1 MAALLRS
8 SRVLSR
14 FLSSARCFSTS
25 SVVSP
30 AKLCSVYK
38 QQAVAR
44 PFVSKRLLASQ
55 AASPAAAAQ
64 EDDASSLQSRLHSL
78 DRILYRVDNEVRRTG
93 RVSRR
98 DVDDVFAEVKRIGS
112 VTSSQGLLLVRSCG
126 SFLREESPEQ
136 RTQLVD
142 RVWSTLQELK
152 CPMDVSHYNA
162 LLQVYLEN
170 ELKFSP
176 TEFLATMEKAG
187 IQANRVTYQRLIHRF
202 CQEGD
207 ISGAS
212 KILEHMKSQDLPI
225 NEKVFNSLVMGHSRA
240 NDMENAKNILDV
252 MRNAHLEPTA
262 DTYFALLRGHAERG
276 DAESMNKVLQELE
289 RNEVFLL
296 DDHYLGLV
304 NVLACSGHKHH
315 VDQVLD
321 KTRRLA
327 GYTQDCIN
335 TCMEL
340 LALGHD
346 DVAHKVFLTM
356 TSRLENHGNFFVSQ
370 LVRSG
375 APLEKI
381 VHYCNDFKSRGFN
394 TRALIR
400 CTEVALQN
408 KKAELAL
415 GLINEMHKQELPVR
429 HHYFYPVLLSKSG
442 NDDGVY
448 AVLKSMM
455 DLELEPNYETLGEF
469 ALPAL
474 DMSDPERV
482 VGKLKG
488 IGMSVGAIVNPLVYH
503 YLETGK
509 AKLALSTA
517 EQFPVNLVPSLL
529 VPAMVNCFRESNDAV
544 TLVKL
549 LSLVGEG
556 PTPTTASR
564 KRTDWAGR
572 FVLDCLSNK
581 AALPSEV
588 VTWLVPELAANDV
601 KIGQAAAETLRA
613 RYGKNLSSSIL
624 DMLDKI
630 STEMLDES
638 DTLSPGAIPSQN
650 DMTIEELEGHLVE
663 LKNKGM
669 NTRGALRR
677 LLLLHCRY
685 RNLDRA
691 MEIAEQLKKE
701 GSPFT
706 GAMHAQL
713 LDLFVSAGDLDKA
726 LEHHKLVYEVE
737 PNFRLDDH
745 KVLNLASL
753 MISKGRFEEGLR
765 LVEESFAAH
774 GVRESPENLQ
784 RNVFRLLNAVSQH
797 GTPEQTQQAFDLA
810 VVKCK
815 FAPPSTLVLGPL
827 VRCHL
832 LRDDLAQALSAFET
846 CAKAYKHTPM
856 KNELSRRF
864 IEKED
869 SESLQRVVDI
879 STEVHGEMNTLY
891 DLMSYF
897 LECGH
902 VRQAQKILETPGLRA
917 RHQRLDQ
924 ICETF
929 LLRDMITELEHL
941 VQITKDLF
949 DVNRDAM
956 YFFLLRAYASV
967 NDVGRALDVWTK
979 MQEENVQP
987 SARTLRFLAA
997 LLRKEG
1003 QPLPFEVPPEEDDPA
1018 GEFGRRSFEARGSA
1032 RGSARGLARGAASRG
1047 VSLESLVA
1055 RDVDR
1060 ALDEW
1065 QRLADSDAA
1074 LSHRDTSLL
1083 IEALILKERIKDAL
1097 RVTEELLSRG
1107 LHPLPRVL
1115 KFLLLRLATL
1125 GEADKMEALRPQ
1137 LPDQLVRSVSFDNL
1151 VCNAYVNCGR
1161 FEELLALMEK
1171 DPAAYKTRFP
1181 TGGILG
1187 VLQDKPELEDRIRA
1201 LAKSYADNH
1210 EFLPPMNAVWMTRVM
1225 REDYEGANK
1234 ILQEYP
1240 QLKEKLMFANL
1251 LRVSREK
1258 RKEEMARYVV
1268 DTVTS
1273 TPAYSPEAKG
1283 LVCGNLINVLV
1294 ACEKLDEALQ
1304 ELETAR
1310 TKHGLQLTD
1319 FRVSTLQTLKAELT
1333 SAGKQVPFEVPE
1345 ARVRRRRSKE
1355 DSSSS
1360 SDDSSDEDEATASR

>member
-14 FLSSARCFSTS
+14 FLSSARCFSTV
-25 SVVSP
+25 SVASP
-30 AKLCSVYK
+30 VKLCSVYS
-38 QQAVAR
+38 QQAVVR
-44 PFVSKRLLASQ
+44 PLVSKRLLASQ
-55 AASPAAAAQ
+55 AASPAAAAR
-64 EDDASSLQSRLHSL
+64 EDDASSLQSRLHNL
-78 DRILYRVDNEVRRTG
+78 DRTLYRIDNDVRRSG

-98 DVDDVFAEVKRIGS
+98 EVDEVFAEVKRIGS
-112 VTSSQGLLLVRSCG
+112 VTASQGLLLVRSCG
-126 SFLREESPEQ
+126 SFLREESPEE

-170 ELKFSP
+170 EVKFSP
-176 TEFLATMEKAG
+176 TDFLATMEKTG

-212 KILEHMKSQDLPI
+212 KILEHMKGQDLPI
-225 NEKVFNSLVMGHSRA
+225 NEKVFNSLIVGHARA

-276 DAESMNKVLQELE
+276 DMESMNKVLQELE
-289 RNEVFLL
+289 RNDVFLL

-304 NVLACSGHKHH
+304 NVLACFGHKQH
-315 VDQVLD
+315 VDQVLER
-321 KTRRLA
+321 TRRLA

-340 LALGHD
+340 LARGHD

-370 LVRSG
+370 LVRCD

-381 VHYCNDFKSRGFN
+381 MHYCNDFKSRGFN
-394 TRALIR
+394 TRALVR
-400 CTEVALQN
+400 CTEVALLN
-408 KKAELAL
+408 KKADLAVA
-415 GLINEMHKQELPVR
+415 LINEMHRQELPVR
-429 HHYFYPVLLSKSG
+429 HHYFYPVILSKAESG
-442 NDDGVY
+442 KEEDVY
-448 AVLKSMM
+448 AVLKLMA
-455 DLELEPNYETLGEF
+455 DLELQPNYDTLGEF
-469 ALPAL
+469 AFPAV
-474 DMSDPERV
+474 DTSDPERV
-482 VGKLKG
+482 VEKLRG
-488 IGMSVGAIVNPLVYH
+488 IGMSVAAIVNPLVYH
-503 YLETGK
+503 YLNAGN
-509 AKLALSTA
+509 AKMALSTV

-529 VPAMVNCFRESNDAV
+529 VPAMVNNFRETNDAV

-549 LSLVGEG
+549 LALVGDG
-556 PTPTTASR
+556 PAPTTASR

-572 FVLDCLSNK
+572 FILDCLSSK
-581 AALPSEV
+581 GALPSEII
-588 VTWLVPELAANDV
+588 TWLVPELAANDV
-601 KIGQAAAETLRA
+601 KIGHSTAETLRA
-613 RYGKNLSSSIL
+613 RYSKNLSPSIL

-638 DTLSPGAIPSQN
+638 DPSGPGAIPSQN
-650 DMTIEELEGHLVE
+650 DMTIEELESHLVE

-677 LLLLHCRY
+677 LLLLHCRF

-713 LDLFVSAGDLDKA
+713 LDLFVSVADLDKA

-737 PNFRLDDH
+737 PSFRLDDY
-745 KVLNLASL
+745 KILNLAAL
-753 MISKGRFEEGLR
+753 MVSKGRFEEALK
-765 LVEESFAAH
+765 LVEDSFSAH
-774 GVRESPENLQ
+774 GVKDSPESLQ
-784 RNVFRLLNAVSQH
+784 RNVFRLLSAVSQH
-797 GTPEQTQQAFDLA
+797 GTPEQTQQAFDS
-810 VVKCK
+810 VVLKCK
-815 FAPPSTLVLGPL
+815 FAPPSNLVLGPL

-832 LRDDLAQALSAFET
+832 LRDDLAHAMSAFET

-929 LLRDMITELEHL
+929 LQRNMITELEQL

-987 SARTLRFLAA
+987 SARTLRFLGS
-997 LLRKEG
+997 LLQKEG
-1003 QPLPFEVPPEEDDPA
+1003 RPLPFEVPAEEDDRVLFEDPRERSY
-1018 GEFGRRSFEARGSA
+1018 GGRRPARSRTPAATTTGESF
-1032 RGSARGLARGAASRG
+1032 
-1047 VSLESLVA
+1047 ESLVNS
-1055 RDVDR
+1055 DVDR
-1060 ALDEW
+1060 ALDKW
-1065 QRLADSDAA
+1065 QRMADSNTS
-1074 LSHRDTSLL
+1074 LSHHDTSLL
-1083 IEALILKERIKDAL
+1083 IEALIQKERIKDAL

-1115 KFLLLRLATL
+1115 KFLLLRLANL
-1125 GEADKMEALRPQ
+1125 GEVDKMQGLRSQ
-1137 LPDQLVRSVSFDNL
+1137 LPDQVLRSVSFDNL
-1151 VCNAYVNCGR
+1151 VCNAYVYSGR
-1161 FEELLALMEK
+1161 FEELLASMET

-1181 TGGILG
+1181 MGGILG
-1187 VLQDKPELEDRIRA
+1187 ALKDHPDLEDRILA
-1201 LAKSYADNH
+1201 LAKSYADDH
-1210 EFLPPMNAVWMTRVM
+1210 QFLPPMNAFWIMRVL
-1225 REDYEGANK
+1225 RGDYEGANK
-1234 ILQEYP
+1234 ILEEYP
-1240 QLKEKLMFANL
+1240 QLKERLMFSVL
-1251 LRVSREK
+1251 LRESREK
-1258 RKEEMARYVV
+1258 QKEELARYVV
-1268 DTVTS
+1268 DTVAS
-1273 TPAYSPEAKG
+1273 TPASSPEAKA
-1283 LVCGNLINVLV
+1283 LAYGNLIRVLV
-1294 ACEKLDEALQ
+1294 AGDKLDEAVQ
-1304 ELETAR
+1304 ELEGAR
-1310 TKHGLQLTD
+1310 AKFGLELTD
-1319 FRVSTLQTLKAELT
+1319 FRVSTLQTLKAELI
-1333 SAGKQVPFEVPE
+1333 SAGKQVPFEVPQ
-1345 ARVRRRRSKE
+1345 ARVR
-1355 DSSSS
+1355 
-1360 SDDSSDEDEATASR
+1360 

>member
-1 MAALLRS
+1 
-8 SRVLSR
+8 
-14 FLSSARCFSTS
+14 
-25 SVVSP
+25 
-30 AKLCSVYK
+30 
-38 QQAVAR
+38 
-44 PFVSKRLLASQ
+44 
-55 AASPAAAAQ
+55 
-64 EDDASSLQSRLHSL
+64 ASSLQSRLHSL

-142 RVWSTLQELK
+142 RVWSTLQELS
-152 CPMDVSHYNA
+152 DHYNA

-225 NEKVFNSLVMGHSRA
+225 NEKVFNSLVMGHARA

-276 DAESMNKVLQELE
+276 DVESMNKVLQELE

-304 NVLACSGHKHH
+304 NVLACSGHKQH
-315 VDQVLD
+315 VDEVLG

-381 VHYCNDFKSRGFN
+381 VQYCNDFKSRGFN

-400 CTEVALQN
+400 CTEVALLN

-442 NDDGVY
+442 NDDDVY

-455 DLELEPNYETLGEF
+455 DLELEPNYETLGDF

-474 DMSDPERV
+474 DTSDPEQV

-488 IGMSVGAIVNPLVYH
+488 MGMSVGAIVNPLVYH

-509 AKLALSTA
+509 AKMALSTGKRRK
-517 EQFPVNLVPSLL
+517 PRKC
-529 VPAMVNCFRESNDAV
+529 CFRFLFISQTFLRHCLKKYMKIASGENLNTSICSRAV
-544 TLVKL
+544 PREPGALAAGSRNGSAVHEADRTSMVSYISVLVH
-549 LSLVGEG
+549 E
-556 PTPTTASR
+556 
-564 KRTDWAGR
+564 
-572 FVLDCLSNK
+572 N
-581 AALPSEV
+581 ALP
-588 VTWLVPELAANDV
+588 L
-601 KIGQAAAETLRA
+601 Q
-613 RYGKNLSSSIL
+613 
-624 DMLDKI
+624 MLDKI

-638 DTLSPGAIPSQN
+638 DTLSPGAIPSQVSS
-650 DMTIEELEGHLVE
+650 DAVAVPIVTKCSCGLHIVKMGTIEDLSLDVSEKRGRLGGGGKERPSDRVVRVGTHHVGDERRPHQRLE
-663 LKNKGM
+663 
-669 NTRGALRR
+669 RGAYER
-677 LLLLHCRY
+677 H
-685 RNLDRA
+685 NLDRA

-726 LEHHKLVYEVE
+726 LEHHKLVYETE

-774 GVRESPENLQ
+774 GVRESPESLQ
-784 RNVFRLLNAVSQH
+784 RNVFRLLNAASQH

-832 LRDDLAQALSAFET
+832 LRDDLAQALSAFES

-929 LLRDMITELEHL
+929 LQRDMITELEHL

-1003 QPLPFEVPPEEDDPA
+1003 QPLPFEVPPEEDDPVR
-1018 GEFGRRSFEARGSA
+1018 EFGRRSFEARGSA
-1032 RGSARGLARGAASRG
+1032 RGVASRG
-1047 VSLESLVA
+1047 VSSAATRNFV
-1055 RDVDR
+1055 RDVGGAESATFLYR
-1060 ALDEW
+1060 
-1065 QRLADSDAA
+1065 RLADSNAA

-1107 LHPLPRVL
+1107 LHPWPRVL

-1125 GEADKMEALRPQ
+1125 GEVDKMEALRPQ

-1151 VCNAYVNCGR
+1151 VCNAYAGQNVSRVTPLPRSGR
-1161 FEELLALMEK
+1161 FEELLASMEK

-1181 TGGILG
+1181 TGGIIG

-1210 EFLPPMNAVWMTRVM
+1210 EFLPPMNAIWMTRVM

-1234 ILQEYP
+1234 I
-1240 QLKEKLMFANL
+1240 
-1251 LRVSREK
+1251 
-1258 RKEEMARYVV
+1258 
-1268 DTVTS
+1268 
-1273 TPAYSPEAKG
+1273 
-1283 LVCGNLINVLV
+1283 
-1294 ACEKLDEALQ
+1294 
-1304 ELETAR
+1304 
-1310 TKHGLQLTD
+1310 
-1319 FRVSTLQTLKAELT
+1319 
-1333 SAGKQVPFEVPE
+1333 
-1345 ARVRRRRSKE
+1345 
-1355 DSSSS
+1355 
-1360 SDDSSDEDEATASR
+1360 